1 MSFLISQIS
10 KFTQERLLLKT
21 LISICLFSSLLLSY
35 DLHYFQFFLMFAI
48 LFISSN
54 IIESVDSSLFAKI
67 MPSNPGGSL
76 NKFLNPGLMIILT
89 TTGGRFFGSLIISI
103 FGYLFGFEFIQLS
116 VFVFLSIFYLI
127 IVIVV
132 IRNYDHLRVKAISR
146 IIRKKYL
153 GLN

>member
-1 MSFLISQIS
+1 MSFLISHIS
-10 KFTQERLLLKT
+10 KFTHERLLLKI
-21 LISICLFSSLLLSY
+21 LLSICLVSSLLLIY
-35 DLHYFQFFLMFAI
+35 NLHYFQFFIMFAI
-48 LFISSN
+48 LFICSN

-103 FGYLFGFEFIQLS
+103 FGYLFGFEYIQISIFI
-116 VFVFLSIFYLI
+116 FLSGFYLI

-132 IRNYDHLRVKAISR
+132 VRNYDHLRVKAISR
-146 IIRKKYL
+146 IIKKKYL
-153 GLN
+153 GMN